1 MERRGFLKLAAMA
14 GLGVVAD
21 PRDLFAQYRVLAP
34 VRAQNPLA
42 DYPNREWERSRRSGL
57 SSHR

>member
-34 VRAQNPLA
+34 VRAQNPLGA
-42 DYPNREWERSRRSGL
+42 CRRKVVGSARATG
-57 SSHR
+57 